1 MMLEKYQEWS
11 KVLIEPSTS
20 SLARIYALESR
31 LHEEENSRAK
41 DLQWMRENFTQLVI
55 SLEA

>member
-1 MMLEKYQEWS
+1 MLDKYQEWS

-31 LHEEENSRAK
+31 LEEEEKARAK
-41 DLQWMRENFTQLVI
+41 DL
-55 SLEA
+55 